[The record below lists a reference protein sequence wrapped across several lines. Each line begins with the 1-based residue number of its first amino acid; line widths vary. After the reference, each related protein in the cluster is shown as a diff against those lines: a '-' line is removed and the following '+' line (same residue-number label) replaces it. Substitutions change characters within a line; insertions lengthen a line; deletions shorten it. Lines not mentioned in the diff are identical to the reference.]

1 MLTLNIRH
9 NYNCTLIASFIG
21 YITQAL
27 VVCFPPLLFVTF
39 QKVYDISLKQ
49 LSFLVFF
56 SFFIQLIIDLLSAVI
71 IKKFGCKKNVV
82 TAHFLCVIGF
92 WLLALLPGKMDNT
105 YNAILIA
112 TFVYSVGGGLTEV
125 LISTIVEACP
135 TTKKSSVMSV
145 LHSFYSWGSLIV
157 ILFSSLFFVFFGLEN
172 WKILAAFWSVIPLFN
187 MFFYALVPINTLDDE
202 RGGATVKELF
212 KNRIFWLMLLLMF
225 CAGAGEQAIIQW
237 LSAYAETGI
246 GVTKTIGDLVGG
258 CLFAILMGS
267 ARVFYAKNSDRLS
280 LKKFMTV
287 CSLLCVISYM
297 VAALSNIPV
306 IGLLGCILCGL
317 FVGIMWP
324 GTYNVAAG
332 TIRNGGTLMFSLLAF
347 SGDVGCSVGP
357 AMVGVISGIFGGN
370 LRAGILFAAIFPFT
384 MALGLLLNKKGK

>member
-71 IKKFGCKKNVV
+71 IKKFGCKKTVV